1 MAMLYSFVT
10 EFAKASMAKDAAAK
24 QKIADEQ
31 AAEQAKND
39 KMAGYLVDLVKSGK
53 VDTST
58 PAFEAMASKVGMEF
72 LVRIANPISKVNDS
86 VAFGDRTF
94 LKHGGQKQFDK
105 NSSDANGIVRGGAYF
120 NTIAAGLQTEE
131 QTNSFITY
139 LENNTQYRDA
149 FLNSSQRAYDD
160 YDGQQKRNSAN
171 LVTGVTSQYT
181 TAATQYPNVFKVI
194 NHFNKNMETDV
205 SSDTA
210 VRVAKQAGLIENTQ
224 FSYAL
229 KAEDGTTVVTEL
241 PEDLHGFLPQL
252 AEFSPRFGGSV
263 KKMLHEFGTVVPGE
277 GDEAPDGYK
286 LNNVLFSAL
295 TMMKNG
301 HDKVINGSGSEL
313 DRVNLGA
320 YLTERYGT
328 DRYSMAQAV
337 SLLIKPDNETENS
350 LDSRQ
355 IKAEG
360 YATELFE
367 KLSGF
372 KSTDVQ
378 ASYAAG
384 VKLKGQLANFQAGTE
399 EAGTTGIVRMVQ
411 KFGIQIFGEG
421 GQVDQV
427 FSSDLKNYKG
437 GLRKGTTLKSLEETA
452 RAAGF
457 FSTNRGLG
465 IAKAEGAAIALAM
478 AMARAADPGGRLSN
492 QDFEVQLNRLGG
504 AGFIGNTMPQIQ
516 EKLRNISIEFGRDLQ
531 RVKVM
536 NDQTQ
541 PGVKVNAK
549 FIRVLRADK
558 ITQVA
563 LDEKYMQ
570 DSSMRAME
578 TPDSQKSTIPED
590 FPKTN
595 RPDGTPQR
603 TLNGQRVEYY
613 NNNWHRA
620 DTEANTIVPL
630 SRDEIEELFNKPKK
644 NTMAPA
650 PSSTDTTPQQ
660 V

>member
-1 MAMLYSFVT
+1 MAMLYSFIT
-10 EFAKASMAKDAAAK
+10 GFAKASMAKDAAAK
-24 QKIADEQ
+24 QNIADEQ
-31 AAEQAKND
+31 AAKQAKND
-39 KMAGYLVDLVKSGK
+39 KMAGHLVNLVNAGK
-53 VDTST
+53 VDTNSE
-58 PAFEAMASKVGMEF
+58 AFKTVASEVGME
-72 LVRIANPISKVNDS
+72 LLIGIANPLNKVNNS
-86 VAFGDRTF
+86 IAFGDRSF
-94 LKHGGQKQFDK
+94 LKHGGQKQYDK
-105 NSSDANGIVRGGAYF
+105 NLSDANGIVSGGAYF
-120 NTIAAGLQTEE
+120 NTIAAGLRTEE
-131 QTNSFITY
+131 ETSSFITY
-139 LENNTQYRDA
+139 LENNPQYRDA
-149 FLNSSQRAYDD
+149 FLNESTRAYDN
-160 YDGQQKRNSAN
+160 YDGEQKRKSAN
-171 LVTGVTSQYT
+171 LITGVTSQYT

-194 NHFNKNMETDV
+194 NHFNNNMETDV
-205 SSDTA
+205 SSGTA
-210 VRVAKQAGLIENTQ
+210 VKVAKQAGLIENTQ

-252 AEFSPRFGGSV
+252 AEFSPRFGGNV

-277 GDEAPDGYK
+277 GEEAPDGYK

-337 SLLIKPDNETENS
+337 SLLLKPDNETENS

-360 YATELFE
+360 YATEFFE

-411 KFGIQIFGEG
+411 KFGIQVFGEG

-452 RAAGF
+452 RASGF

-516 EKLRNISIEFGRDLQ
+516 EKLKNISIEFGRDLQ

-536 NDQTQ
+536 NDQIQ

-590 FPKTN
+590 FPRTDREDK
-595 RPDGTPQR
+595 TPQR

-613 NNNWHRA
+613 NGGWYRA
-620 DTEANTIVPL
+620 DTETNTIVPL
-630 SRDEIEELFNKPKK
+630 SRNEIEEVFQKK

-650 PSSTDTTPQQ
+650 PSSTNTTPQQ

>member
-10 EFAKASMAKDAAAK
+10 AFAKASMAKDAAEKQQIIDAKAAK
-24 QKIADEQ
+24 Q
-31 AAEQAKND
+31 AEND
-39 KMAGYLVDLVKSGK
+39 KMAGHLVDLVKSGE

-58 PAFEAMASKVGMEF
+58 EAFKTIADEAGMGF
-72 LVRIANPISKVNDS
+72 LVSIANPLNKVNDS
-86 VAFGDRTF
+86 IAYGDRTF
-94 LKHGGQKQFDK
+94 SKYGGPKEFDK
-105 NSSDANGIVRGGAYF
+105 NSSNANGIVRGGSYF
-120 NTIAAGLQTEE
+120 NTLAAGLRTEE
-131 QTNSFITY
+131 QTNNFITY
-139 LENNTQYRDA
+139 LENNKQYRDA
-149 FLNSSQRAYDD
+149 FLNESRRAYDD
-160 YDGQQKRNSAN
+160 YDGQQKKNSAN

-194 NHFNKNMETDV
+194 NHFNKNMEADV
-205 SSDTA
+205 SNDTA
-210 VRVAKQAGLIENTQ
+210 VRVAKQAGLIENTE

-277 GDEAPDGYK
+277 GEEAPDGYK

-337 SLLIKPDNETENS
+337 SLLIKPDNELENS

-355 IKAEG
+355 IKTEG
-360 YATELFE
+360 YATVLFE

-372 KSTDVQ
+372 KSTEVQ

-399 EAGTTGIVRMVQ
+399 EAGTTGIVRLVQ
-411 KFGIQIFGEG
+411 NFGIQIFGEG

-427 FSSDLKNYKG
+427 FSSDLKNYSG
-437 GLRKGTTLKSLEETA
+437 GLRKGTTLKNLEETA

-457 FSTNRGLG
+457 FSKDRGLG

-492 QDFEVQLNRLGG
+492 QDFEIQLNRLGG

-516 EKLRNISIEFGRDLQ
+516 EKLKNISIEFGRDLQ

-630 SRDEIEELFNKPKK
+630 SRDEIEELFSVKK
-644 NTMAPA
+644 STNTPA
-650 PSSTDTTPQQ
+650 PSSTNTTPQQ